1 MENQRQSRI
10 ELFRYNIIL
19 SSLFFLSSLF
29 YLGAGLKSFDFNS
42 LTFSAMSAFLTEEQL
57 SVFNFL
63 FFGKAALDL
72 MFVLYVFKK
81 FTNRIN
87 LLTKILW
94 LLAVLSFGLIGFFPL
109 HLYYYTHWFLAILM
123 FFFWTILEPVMA
135 RATKSKNFIQF
146 SDTLL
151 FTQIGLILIAFIF
164 QWINAV
170 FETIY
175 FLLVFLW
182 LFIFINRYLGKE

>member
-1 MENQRQSRI
+1 MENQQKSKI
-10 ELFRYNIIL
+10 ELFRYNVIL

-29 YLGAGLKSFDFNS
+29 YLGAGLKNFDFRA
-42 LTFSAMSAFLTEEQL
+42 LTFSDMSAFLTEQQL

-63 FFGKAALDL
+63 FFGKAILDL
-72 MFVLYVFKK
+72 MFVFYVFRK
-81 FTNRIN
+81 FANKIN

-109 HLYYYTHWFLAILM
+109 HLFYYTHWFLASLM
-123 FFFWTILEPVMA
+123 FLFWTILEPVMA
-135 RATKSKNFIQF
+135 RATKSEVFIKF

-151 FTQIGLILIAFIF
+151 FIQVGLILVALVFG
-164 QWINAV
+164 WINAV

-182 LFIFINRYLGKE
+182 LIIFINRYLGKK